1 MNLLIAIIDGIVGF
15 IRRNPLFCL
24 LIFLLALFAPSVL
37 GGIAMFVLYALLG
50 LVVLAII
57 LLLSF
62 RWRIYR
68 MRKDLEDQF
77 GGQGFGPGGSGGPA
91 GNAREGEIHIRKT
104 KGAGEKRVR
113 KDVGDYEWKNRA
125 GSALTA
131 DGREQI
137 NGEDMFL
144 LGNVV
149 PHSTGGMNNTFK
161 FKNLT
166 LSVYLDYALGHSIY
180 NYQYTRCFQ
189 TSMGNCNWNLVN
201 DVKQC
206 WSQPGDKTKY
216 ARFTANDPDW
226 GNRNFSRM
234 SDVFVEKGD
243 YLCIRDISLSYKLP
257 VRWTSRLGMKDVT
270 LTVSGNTLYYWT
282 AVHGVSPE
290 AATTGGLYNLSLIHI

>member
-113 KDVGDYEWKNRA
+113 KDVGDYIEFEEVPATETDKKRPGQAVKKRYAENLRTDRPLLYPDGQGLLPA
-125 GSALTA
+125 GEA
-131 DGREQI
+131 
-137 NGEDMFL
+137 
-144 LGNVV
+144 
-149 PHSTGGMNNTFK
+149 
-161 FKNLT
+161 
-166 LSVYLDYALGHSIY
+166 
-180 NYQYTRCFQ
+180 
-189 TSMGNCNWNLVN
+189 
-201 DVKQC
+201 
-206 WSQPGDKTKY
+206 GD
-216 ARFTANDPDW
+216 
-226 GNRNFSRM
+226 
-234 SDVFVEKGD
+234 
-243 YLCIRDISLSYKLP
+243 LP
-257 VRWTSRLGMKDVT
+257 SSHHL
-270 LTVSGNTLYYWT
+270 
-282 AVHGVSPE
+282 
-290 AATTGGLYNLSLIHI
+290 

>member
-104 KGAGEKRVR
+104 KGAGEKRGRNAV
-113 KDVGDYEWKNRA
+113 EWICTSSRRA
-125 GSALTA
+125 ETHVL
-131 DGREQI
+131 R
-137 NGEDMFL
+137 
-144 LGNVV
+144 
-149 PHSTGGMNNTFK
+149 
-161 FKNLT
+161 
-166 LSVYLDYALGHSIY
+166 
-180 NYQYTRCFQ
+180 
-189 TSMGNCNWNLVN
+189 
-201 DVKQC
+201 
-206 WSQPGDKTKY
+206 
-216 ARFTANDPDW
+216 
-226 GNRNFSRM
+226 
-234 SDVFVEKGD
+234 
-243 YLCIRDISLSYKLP
+243 
-257 VRWTSRLGMKDVT
+257 
-270 LTVSGNTLYYWT
+270 TVSRHGGHLPLAHRESRGEVVRIACDFVR
-282 AVHGVSPE
+282 AVLEG
-290 AATTGGLYNLSLIHI
+290 

>member
-104 KGAGEKRVR
+104 KGAGEKRVGYRRSDGLSIAGR
-113 KDVGDYEWKNRA
+113 KDVGDYIEF
-125 GSALTA
+125 
-131 DGREQI
+131 E
-137 NGEDMFL
+137 E
-144 LGNVV
+144 V
-149 PHSTGGMNNTFK
+149 PATET
-161 FKNLT
+161 
-166 LSVYLDYALGHSIY
+166 
-180 NYQYTRCFQ
+180 
-189 TSMGNCNWNLVN
+189 
-201 DVKQC
+201 
-206 WSQPGDKTKY
+206 DK
-216 ARFTANDPDW
+216 NDPD
-226 GNRNFSRM
+226 
-234 SDVFVEKGD
+234 KQ
-243 YLCIRDISLSYKLP
+243 
-257 VRWTSRLGMKDVT
+257 
-270 LTVSGNTLYYWT
+270 
-282 AVHGVSPE
+282 
-290 AATTGGLYNLSLIHI
+290 

>member
-77 GGQGFGPGGSGGPA
+77 GGQSFGPA

-113 KDVGDYEWKNRA
+113 KDVGDYIEFEEVPATETDKNNP
-125 GSALTA
+125 
-131 DGREQI
+131 D
-137 NGEDMFL
+137 
-144 LGNVV
+144 
-149 PHSTGGMNNTFK
+149 
-161 FKNLT
+161 
-166 LSVYLDYALGHSIY
+166 
-180 NYQYTRCFQ
+180 
-189 TSMGNCNWNLVN
+189 
-201 DVKQC
+201 KQ
-206 WSQPGDKTKY
+206 
-216 ARFTANDPDW
+216 
-226 GNRNFSRM
+226 
-234 SDVFVEKGD
+234 
-243 YLCIRDISLSYKLP
+243 
-257 VRWTSRLGMKDVT
+257 
-270 LTVSGNTLYYWT
+270 
-282 AVHGVSPE
+282 
-290 AATTGGLYNLSLIHI
+290 

>member
-77 GGQGFGPGGSGGPA
+77 GGQSFGPGGSGGPA

-113 KDVGDYEWKNRA
+113 KDVGDYIDFY
-125 GSALTA
+125 LA
-131 DGREQI
+131 DGTVLPCVIGDIKSEGDANWTRFGHATGS
-137 NGEDMFL
+137 NG
-144 LGNVV
+144 
-149 PHSTGGMNNTFK
+149 
-161 FKNLT
+161 
-166 LSVYLDYALGHSIY
+166 LSVVEFVVDKQSWYGSGHANPGTASCHPEWAQQIVSA
-180 NYQYTRCFQ
+180 TRVGSFDGAETQ
-189 TSMGNCNWNLVN
+189 T
-201 DVKQC
+201 
-206 WSQPGDKTKY
+206 
-216 ARFTANDPDW
+216 
-226 GNRNFSRM
+226 
-234 SDVFVEKGD
+234 
-243 YLCIRDISLSYKLP
+243 I
-257 VRWTSRLGMKDVT
+257 
-270 LTVSGNTLYYWT
+270 
-282 AVHGVSPE
+282 
-290 AATTGGLYNLSLIHI
+290 GGLTSCASTIVHARLT

>member
-104 KGAGEKRVR
+104 KGAGE
-113 KDVGDYEWKNRA
+113 NA
-125 GSALTA
+125 SART
-131 DGREQI
+131 
-137 NGEDMFL
+137 
-144 LGNVV
+144 
-149 PHSTGGMNNTFK
+149 
-161 FKNLT
+161 
-166 LSVYLDYALGHSIY
+166 
-180 NYQYTRCFQ
+180 
-189 TSMGNCNWNLVN
+189 W
-201 DVKQC
+201 
-206 WSQPGDKTKY
+206 
-216 ARFTANDPDW
+216 
-226 GNRNFSRM
+226 
-234 SDVFVEKGD
+234 
-243 YLCIRDISLSYKLP
+243 
-257 VRWTSRLGMKDVT
+257 
-270 LTVSGNTLYYWT
+270 
-282 AVHGVSPE
+282 
-290 AATTGGLYNLSLIHI
+290 ATTSNSKKSPQQKPTKRPGQAVKTLC

>member
-50 LVVLAII
+50 LVGLAII

-113 KDVGDYEWKNRA
+113 KDVGDYIEF
-125 GSALTA
+125 
-131 DGREQI
+131 E
-137 NGEDMFL
+137 E
-144 LGNVV
+144 V
-149 PHSTGGMNNTFK
+149 PATET
-161 FKNLT
+161 
-166 LSVYLDYALGHSIY
+166 
-180 NYQYTRCFQ
+180 
-189 TSMGNCNWNLVN
+189 
-201 DVKQC
+201 
-206 WSQPGDKTKY
+206 DK
-216 ARFTANDPDW
+216 NDPD
-226 GNRNFSRM
+226 
-234 SDVFVEKGD
+234 KQ
-243 YLCIRDISLSYKLP
+243 
-257 VRWTSRLGMKDVT
+257 
-270 LTVSGNTLYYWT
+270 
-282 AVHGVSPE
+282 
-290 AATTGGLYNLSLIHI
+290 